1 MPDSFGKR
9 QRDQVKAR
17 KAAARDDRRIARN
30 KRRKGIAPTEPMGGA
45 AVGAA
50 DGLDRSDD
58 AIAPAEAEPGSPA
71 SGGSFDR

>member
-30 KRRKGIAPTEPMGGA
+30 KRRKGVAPTESGDGASMGIG
-45 AVGAA
+45 
-50 DGLDRSDD
+50 DELDRSEDTN
-58 AIAPAEAEPGSPA
+58 APSDG
-71 SGGSFDR
+71 

>member
-30 KRRKGIAPTEPMGGA
+30 KRRKGIG
-45 AVGAA
+45 
-50 DGLDRSDD
+50 
-58 AIAPAEAEPGSPA
+58 PAEQRGDATLGLPPLLDWNEEPITPAETPERESPPPGSPA
-71 SGGSFDR
+71 